1 MAVAFI
7 GLFVLALAQPPAAQT
22 AQGRG
27 PPAVATAREKQKI
40 SYKVPAT
47 NTKYTQQHLI
57 EIDDVPGH
65 QIRVFELQRTYPG
78 TNPGETPVFNGVR
91 AKDSWSRAMSDYVD
105 ANGRVF
111 GYVTFDLENGDK
123 VFARYEGVSQTPP
136 GGTTNTPI
144 ILTLTGG
151 TGNFKDIR
159 GTLRVV
165 NLANFAGG
173 RATPA
178 GTQYEGEYWFE
189 K

>member
-1 MAVAFI
+1 MMVIPIGIVAVA
-7 GLFVLALAQPPAAQT
+7 LTQVVPAQNAERRGQT
-22 AQGRG
+22 A
-27 PPAVATAREKQKI
+27 AVATREKQKI
-40 SYKVPAT
+40 SYKAPAA

-78 TNPGETPVFNGVR
+78 TNPAETPIFNGVHAR
-91 AKDSWSRAMSDYVD
+91 DSWSRAMSDYVD

-111 GYVTFDLENGDK
+111 GYVTYDLENGEK
-123 VFARYEGVSQTPP
+123 VFARYEGISQTSP
-136 GGTTNTPI
+136 GSTTSTPI

-159 GTLRVV
+159 GTLRVLNV
-165 NLANFAGG
+165 ASFSGG